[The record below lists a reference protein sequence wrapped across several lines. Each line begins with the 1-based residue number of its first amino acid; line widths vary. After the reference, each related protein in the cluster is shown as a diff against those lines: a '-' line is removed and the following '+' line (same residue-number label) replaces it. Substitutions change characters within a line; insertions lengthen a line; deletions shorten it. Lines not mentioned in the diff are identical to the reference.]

1 VIEPR
6 SAVAVRPVRRGAYG
20 RRGAYVV
27 SRFKKSAVLRGT
39 AMLSFLEYGAL
50 AMLAVLGA
58 TLRPNVWKDGANFH
72 LAGWM
77 AFCSL
82 ASWFFLFAWFP
93 FLETLESS
101 DRGDGAATLG
111 RVLEKLAIGAVV
123 VVHATMA
130 LILARALGVV

>member
-1 VIEPR
+1 VIDPDR
-6 SAVAVRPVRRGAYG
+6 SLAVADRPVRRGAY
-20 RRGAYVV
+20 AV
-27 SRFKKSAVLRGT
+27 SRLKKSRVLQGC

-58 TLRPNVWKDGANFH
+58 KLHPERWTDGSNFH

-82 ASWFFLFAWFP
+82 GSWFFLFAWFP
-93 FLETLESS
+93 FLQTLESS
-101 DRGDGAATLG
+101 EQSDGSVAMG
-111 RVLEKLAIGAVV
+111 RILESLAIGAVA

-130 LILARALGVV
+130 LILIRAL